1 MILLLVYL
9 YFYLENEGSYD
20 NFSSLA
26 KRFVNQATN
35 YLAFVGQN
43 IENQIIKGVTFCFS
57 TKPPQEII
65 EELQKIGVTVNWIQ

>member
-1 MILLLVYL
+1 MNNSIVELKNYDW
-9 YFYLENEGSYD
+9 SKYD